1 MEKIFKVRMKF
12 WLWHSGPLKFA
23 RVGEV
28 FVKCPLFTLF
38 ENRKC
43 ALKLIFCTESI
54 VGSSNNMENIFKVRK
69 KIWLWHSGPLKFAG
83 VGKVFVK
90 GPLFTLF

>member
-23 RVGEV
+23 EVGKV
-28 FVKCPLFTLF
+28 FVKGTSLHFL

-43 ALKLIFCTESI
+43 ALKLKFCAESI
-54 VGSSNNMENIFKVRK
+54 VGSSINM
-69 KIWLWHSGPLKFAG
+69 
-83 VGKVFVK
+83 
-90 GPLFTLF
+90 